1 MSSCPQHD
9 QRRAGLG
16 AALALVSVG
25 LFAVS
30 PTLARLSYDAGAG
43 PLSAN
48 VFRGFLLFSL
58 FAIVLTLHPQA
69 RTGARNGSTARRS
82 RFAATALGLSYAA
95 FAWIYQLA
103 ISEIGAGPALVAAS
117 ASAILVVLWQ
127 GRPIQARKSHPVGM
141 PELAAALV
149 TVAGVYLL
157 AGDTHASTR
166 SLIYCFLIMVCCAVM
181 TIATERAA
189 EAGVTFVQRG
199 RAIGLGM
206 LLLVIPL
213 ALGYQEIPATPPQMG
228 AAWWALTLPG
238 DALGWCAF
246 LGSAVTMIGAISL
259 YSAAIGHIGAVRVSL
274 IANAEPALGL
284 AIAWIGAGETL
295 GTLGVL
301 GGILASAGLVDWRR
315 MTERA
320 VSAVPSL
327 PLDRSGPL

>member
-1 MSSCPQHD
+1 MSSFPKND

-16 AALALVSVG
+16 LALALVSVG

-30 PTLARLSYDAGAG
+30 PTLARLSYQAGAG

-58 FAIVLTLHPQA
+58 FAVILMRGSKPGTKA
-69 RTGARNGSTARRS
+69 RDGWTALRS
-82 RFAATALGLSYAA
+82 RLAATALGLSYAA

-127 GRPIQARKSHPVGM
+127 GQPFRARRSHPAGM

-149 TVAGVYLL
+149 TVTGVYLL
-157 AGDTHASTR
+157 AGDAHASTR
-166 SLIYCFLIMVCCAVM
+166 SLIYCFLIMMCCAVM
-181 TIATERAA
+181 TIATEWAA
-189 EAGVTFVQRG
+189 EAGVTFAQRG

-213 ALGYQEIPATPPQMG
+213 ALGYQEIPAAAQQTG
-228 AAWWALTLPG
+228 TAWWAFTLPG
-238 DALGWCAF
+238 GALGWCAF

-295 GTLGVL
+295 GMLGVL
-301 GGILASAGLVDWRR
+301 GGILASTGLIDWRR

-320 VSAVPSL
+320 ISAVPSL
-327 PLDRSGPL
+327 PLDRPRRL

>member
-1 MSSCPQHD
+1 MSSCPQND

-16 AALALVSVG
+16 LTLALVSVG

-30 PTLARLSYDAGAG
+30 PTLARLSYEAGAG

-48 VFRGFLLFSL
+48 VSRGFLLFSL
-58 FAIVLTLHPQA
+58 FAIILVVRPRPRTEA
-69 RTGARNGSTARRS
+69 RDGWTARRS
-82 RFAATALGLSYAA
+82 RFAAAALGLSYAA

-127 GRPIQARKSHPVGM
+127 GQPFRARKSFHPAGM

-149 TVAGVYLL
+149 TVTGVYLL
-157 AGDTHASTR
+157 AEDTHASMR

-181 TIATERAA
+181 TVATEWAA
-189 EAGVTFVQRG
+189 AAGVTFAQRG

-213 ALGYQEIPATPPQMG
+213 ALGYQEIPAAAHQAGT
-228 AAWWALTLPG
+228 AWWVLTLPVG
-238 DALGWCAF
+238 MLGWCAF
-246 LGSAVTMIGAISL
+246 LGSALTMIGAISL
-259 YSAAIGHIGAVRVSL
+259 YSAAIGHIGAVRISL
-274 IANAEPALGL
+274 TANAEPALGL
-284 AIAWIGAGETL
+284 AIAWIVAGETL
-295 GTLGVL
+295 GMLGVL

-320 VSAVPSL
+320 IGAL
-327 PLDRSGPL
+327 PNPTR